1 MEKQKTKQRILDAAL
16 ELFSTQGFEATSIAQ
31 IADAVGVRKASLYS
45 HFDSK
50 QDILDRLIESIMEDY
65 TKHSVRSLA
74 DRIGDELDPDGVVQL
89 VTEQIRYTVHD
100 EHVSRARK
108 MLTIEQYRN
117 SQLAELKTR
126 QSYTDVLAFAETLM
140 KRLVSEG
147 KLKPLDTQMMA
158 AQFAFPIRLRSMP
171 RWAASLPIPAISA
184 SALRMFPRASLPALR
199 SRMSRKTR
207 AISTCTTVL

>member
-126 QSYTDVLAFAETLM
+126 QSYTDVLAFAEALM
-140 KRLVSEG
+140 ERLVSEG
-147 KLKPLDTQMMA
+147 NLKPLDTQMMA
-158 AQFAFPIRLRSMP
+158 AQFAFPISVWM
-171 RWAASLPIPAISA
+171 SLCDREPEREDE
-184 SALRMFPRASLPALR
+184 ALDLIQRHIRQFFGAFKADE
-199 SRMSRKTR
+199 
-207 AISTCTTVL
+207 

>member
-50 QDILDRLIESIMEDY
+50 QAILDCLIESIMEGY
-65 TKHSVRSLA
+65 SKHSVRSLA
-74 DRIGDELDPDGVVQL
+74 DRVGDELDPDGVVRL

-108 MLTIEQYRN
+108 MLTIEQYR
-117 SQLAELKTR
+117 S
-126 QSYTDVLAFAETLM
+126 
-140 KRLVSEG
+140 
-147 KLKPLDTQMMA
+147 P
-158 AQFAFPIRLRSMP
+158 
-171 RWAASLPIPAISA
+171 
-184 SALRMFPRASLPALR
+184 
-199 SRMSRKTR
+199 
-207 AISTCTTVL
+207 

>member
-65 TKHSVRSLA
+65 AKHSVRSPA
-74 DRIGDELDPDGVVQL
+74 NHIGDELDPDGVVRL
-89 VTEQIRYTVHD
+89 VTEQIRYIVHD

-117 SQLAELKTR
+117 PQLAELKTKQR
-126 QSYTDVLAFAETLM
+126 GAHGTACFRGQAQAARYADDGGAVCVSDIGVDV
-140 KRLVSEG
+140 
-147 KLKPLDTQMMA
+147 
-158 AQFAFPIRLRSMP
+158 
-171 RWAASLPIPAISA
+171 
-184 SALRMFPRASLPALR
+184 ALRP
-199 SRMSRKTR
+199 
-207 AISTCTTVL
+207 

>member
-16 ELFSTQGFEATSIAQ
+16 DLFSTQGFEATSIAQ

-65 TKHSVRSLA
+65 AKHSVRSLA
-74 DRIGDELDPDGVVQL
+74 DRIGDELDPDGVVRL

-117 SQLAELKTR
+117 PQLAELKTK
-126 QSYTDVLAFAETLM
+126 QSYTDVLAFAEALIE
-140 KRLVSEG
+140 RLVSEG
-147 KLKPLDTQMMA
+147 RLKPLDTQMMA
-158 AQFAFPIRLRSMP
+158 AQFAFPISVWM
-171 RWAASLPIPAISA
+171 SLCDREPEREDEAFDLTQRHIRQFFEAFKA
-184 SALRMFPRASLPALR
+184 DE
-199 SRMSRKTR
+199 
-207 AISTCTTVL
+207 

>member
-65 TKHSVRSLA
+65 AKHSVRSTA
-74 DRIGDELDPDGVVQL
+74 DRIGGELDPDGVVRL

-108 MLTIEQYRN
+108 Q
-117 SQLAELKTR
+117 
-126 QSYTDVLAFAETLM
+126 
-140 KRLVSEG
+140 
-147 KLKPLDTQMMA
+147 
-158 AQFAFPIRLRSMP
+158 
-171 RWAASLPIPAISA
+171 
-184 SALRMFPRASLPALR
+184 
-199 SRMSRKTR
+199 
-207 AISTCTTVL
+207 

>member
-50 QDILDRLIESIMEDY
+50 QDILDRLIESIMENY
-65 TKHSVRSLA
+65 AKHSVRSLA
-74 DRIGDELDPDGVVQL
+74 DRIGDELDPDGVVRL

-117 SQLAELKTR
+117 PQLAELK
-126 QSYTDVLAFAETLM
+126 QSKAIRMCL
-140 KRLVSEG
+140 
-147 KLKPLDTQMMA
+147 PL
-158 AQFAFPIRLRSMP
+158 PRRS
-171 RWAASLPIPAISA
+171 WNGL
-184 SALRMFPRASLPALR
+184 FPRAGSGR
-199 SRMSRKTR
+199 SIRR
-207 AISTCTTVL
+207 